1 MPKDTAWNE
10 RDFYE
15 EQRLIEADA
24 MTRGVR
30 RERAAMD
37 RAQAKE
43 REAQTAVGAAMVKR
57 IVGPMEALYR
67 ADLDA
72 RASGKATK
80 GGSLLRVL
88 KDLDATVV
96 CAAAARAA
104 LNRMSRPTKLTA
116 LAARIGE
123 ALEDELRWHRWE
135 KINKRQAEEVRKR
148 VNQSR
153 SPHQRRAA
161 LAGFAR
167 RWERKA
173 LAEAWT
179 KHRTVGIG
187 IRFIDYLVQLGVF
200 EMTKIASRSMVKK
213 SAAHAVRLTAQA
225 AEWAKDMGDFLAIS
239 RPLSWPLVIPPVPW
253 TGTSGGGFHFREG
266 IFHPSMPMALRPLN
280 LVRRASKEQRAMLAK
295 ADLST
300 VYAGVNAAQATAWRI
315 NPRVYGVMR
324 KLMER
329 GTDAPGITALDPRE
343 VPGRLSDEEAADK
356 EGLIAHK
363 NEIRKAKTANAKMIS
378 KRFAQHRVFATADRF
393 VSYPAIYFAYNL
405 DFRGRVYACSD
416 DLSPQGND
424 LQRGLLEFA
433 EGDPLDAEGLR
444 WLRVHLANTYGVDKV
459 SFRERE
465 RWAEKHYEMILA
477 CADDP
482 MECEEWHAAD
492 QPWQFLAA
500 CFAFADYSQDAHAV
514 VRVPVMLD
522 GSCSGI
528 QHYAAILRDED
539 AGREVNLV
547 PGDKPGDLYRV
558 VADRIMEKLK
568 TMPAEVWEGSGKA
581 KKRVKTFAAEWR
593 SFGIDRKITKRSV
606 MVLPYGGTFLSNL
619 DYVRDAVR
627 DQVESRGVPSW
638 LTEDNEQEAY
648 VALAKIVWAAMHDVV
663 KGPIEGM
670 KYVRRVV
677 KTWAREAPT
686 KKLHWTSPCG
696 FPVVS
701 DYHKAKLEPVKV
713 DAATTRLKV
722 SVTVPPLPSLAI
734 RSMFTV
740 PTCEPLGVPLKV
752 RPTDFTTETDWN
764 RVETSAAPNF
774 VHSLD
779 ASHLLLSLKRASVEG
794 ITQLATVHDAFG
806 TTPTKTAAFARIL
819 AEEFAKLYIADPF
832 TCLQEPLKAMGVE
845 PPVVPPRGALS
856 VEAIAT
862 SPYLF
867 A

>member
-1 MPKDTAWNE
+1 
-10 RDFYE
+10 
-15 EQRLIEADA
+15 
-24 MTRGVR
+24 
-30 RERAAMD
+30 
-37 RAQAKE
+37 
-43 REAQTAVGAAMVKR
+43 
-57 IVGPMEALYR
+57 
-67 ADLDA
+67 
-72 RASGKATK
+72 
-80 GGSLLRVL
+80 
-88 KDLDATVV
+88 
-96 CAAAARAA
+96 
-104 LNRMSRPTKLTA
+104 MSRPTKLTA

-213 SAAHAVRLTAQA
+213 SAAHAVRLTVQA
-225 AEWAKDMGDFLAIS
+225 AEWAKDMGDFLAVS
-239 RPLSWPLVIPPVPW
+239 RPLAWPLVIPPVPW

-280 LVRRASKEQRAMLAK
+280 LVRRAGKEQRAMLDK

-300 VYAGVNAAQATAWRI
+300 VYAGINAAQATAWRI
-315 NPRVYGVMR
+315 NPRVYAVMR

-329 GTDAPGITALDPRE
+329 GTDAPGITALDPKE
-343 VPGRLSDEEAADK
+343 VPGRLSDEEAANK
-356 EGLIAHK
+356 ERLIAHK
-363 NEIRKAKTANAKMIS
+363 NEIRKVKTANAKMIS
-378 KRFAQHRVFATADRF
+378 KRFAQHRIFSTAERF

-433 EGDPLDAEGLR
+433 EGDPLDTEGLR

-459 SFRERE
+459 SFEDRVA
-465 RWAEKHYEMILA
+465 WSMANYDMILA
-477 CADDP
+477 CAADP
-482 MECEEWHAAD
+482 LEHEDWHAAD

-500 CFAFADYSQDAHAV
+500 CFAYADYIEKGLGAAC
-514 VRVPVMLD
+514 RVPVMLD

-528 QHYAAILRDED
+528 QHYAALLRDEE
-539 AGREVNLV
+539 AGRAVNLV
-547 PGDKPGDLYRV
+547 PGNKPGDLYRDV
-558 VADRIMEKLK
+558 SNRVMELLRES
-568 TMPAEVWEGSGKA
+568 TAPFSQ
-581 KKRVKTFAAEWR
+581 EWLTW
-593 SFGIDRKITKRSV
+593 GIDRKITKRSV

-648 VALAKIVWAAMHDVV
+648 VALAKVVWAAMHDLV

-677 KTWAREAPT
+677 KIWAREAPT

-701 DYHKAKLEPVKV
+701 DYGTVKM
-713 DAATTRLKV
+713 DASRVEGQVGGEALT
-722 SVTVPPLPSLAI
+722 
-734 RSMFTV
+734 
-740 PTCEPLGVPLKV
+740 V
-752 RPTDFTTETDWN
+752 RPVEFTEEINWS

-832 TCLQEPLKAMGVE
+832 TCLQAPLKTMDVE
-845 PPVVPPRGALS
+845 PPEVPPRGSLS
-856 VEAIAT
+856 VEAIAG

>member
-1 MPKDTAWNE
+1 MPKDNAWNE
-10 RDFYE
+10 SARDGRDLYE
-15 EQRLIEADA
+15 EQKEIEAQA
-24 MTRGVR
+24 TLQGVR
-30 RERAAMD
+30 RAAQVLENA
-37 RAQAKE
+37 RNKE
-43 REAQTAVGAAMVKR
+43 REAQTPVGGAMVKR
-57 IVGPMEALYR
+57 IVGPMEVLYR
-67 ADLDA
+67 ADLEA

-80 GGSLLRVL
+80 GGASLRAL
-88 KDLDATVV
+88 KDLDPSLVVTAAT
-96 CAAAARAA
+96 RAA
-104 LNRMSRPTKLTA
+104 LNRMSHPIKLTR

-123 ALEDELRWHRWE
+123 ALEDELRWYRWE

-148 VNQSR
+148 VNQSS
-153 SPHQRRAA
+153 SPRQKHAA
-161 LAGFAR
+161 LLGFAR
-167 RWERKA
+167 RWERRA
-173 LAEAWT
+173 NDEAWSDN
-179 KHRTVGIG
+179 RRVAVGV
-187 IRFIDYLVQLGVF
+187 RFVDYLVQLGVF

-213 SAAHAVRLTAQA
+213 SAAHAVRLTVQA
-225 AEWAKDMGDFLAIS
+225 AGWAKDMGDFLAVS
-239 RPLSWPLVIPPVPW
+239 RPLSWPLVIPPAPW
-253 TGTSGGGFHFREG
+253 TATSGGGFHFREG

-280 LVRRASKEQRAMLAK
+280 LVRRACKEQRALLDK

-300 VYAGVNAAQATAWRI
+300 VYAGINAAQATAWRI
-315 NPRVYGVMR
+315 NPRVYAVMR

-356 EGLIAHK
+356 ERLIAHK

-378 KRFAQHRVFATADRF
+378 KRFAQHRIFATAERF
-393 VSYPAIYFAYNL
+393 VTYPAIYFAYNL

-433 EGDPLDAEGLR
+433 EGDVLTPEGVT
-444 WLRVHLANTYGVDKV
+444 WLRIHLANTYGVDKV
-459 SFRERE
+459 SFRDRE
-465 RWAEKHYEMILA
+465 VWAAQHVEMILA

-482 MECEEWHAAD
+482 LECEEWHAAD

-500 CFAFADYSQDAHAV
+500 CFAFADFYRHEGEMPV
-514 VRVPVMLD
+514 CRVPVMLD

-528 QHYAAILRDED
+528 QHYAALLRDED
-539 AGREVNLV
+539 AGRAVNLV
-547 PGDKPGDLYRV
+547 PGDKPGDLYRD
-558 VADRIMEKLK
+558 VAERVMERLR

-581 KKRVKTFAAEWR
+581 KKRAKTFAAEWLA
-593 SFGIDRKITKRSV
+593 FKIDRKITKRSV

-638 LTEDNEQEAY
+638 LTEDNEQDAY
-648 VALAKIVWAAMHDVV
+648 VALAKVVWAAMHDVV

-677 KTWAREAPT
+677 KTWAREKPT
-686 KKLHWTSPCG
+686 TKLHWTSPCG

-701 DYHKAKLEPVKV
+701 NYSTKR
-713 DAATTRLKV
+713 ATPDMVHGEVAGNPL
-722 SVTVPPLPSLAI
+722 SVRMS
-734 RSMFTV
+734 
-740 PTCEPLGVPLKV
+740 VPL
-752 RPTDFTTETDWN
+752 EEINWN

-832 TCLQEPLKAMGVE
+832 TCLQEPLKALGVE
-845 PPVVPPRGALS
+845 PPEVPPRGTLS
-856 VEAIAT
+856 VEAIAR

>member
-1 MPKDTAWNE
+1 M
-10 RDFYE
+10 R
-15 EQRLIEADA
+15 
-24 MTRGVR
+24 RGLR
-30 RERAAMD
+30 RVSAAID
-37 RAQAKE
+37 SARAKE
-43 REAQTAVGAAMVKR
+43 REAQTAVGAAMVKQ
-57 IVGPMEALYR
+57 IVGPMEVLFR
-67 ADLDA
+67 ADLEA

-96 CAAAARAA
+96 CAAASRAA

-213 SAAHAVRLTAQA
+213 SAAHAVRLTVQA
-225 AEWAKDMGDFLAIS
+225 AEWAKDMGDFLAVS

-280 LVRRASKEQRAMLAK
+280 LVRRASKEQRAMLDK

-300 VYAGVNAAQATAWRI
+300 VYAGINAAQATAWRI

-329 GTDAPGITALDPRE
+329 GKDAPGITSLDPRE

-356 EGLIAHK
+356 ERLIAHK

-378 KRFAQHRVFATADRF
+378 KRFAQHRIFATAERF

-433 EGDPLDAEGLR
+433 EGDPLDLEGLQ

-459 SFRERE
+459 SFTERV
-465 RWAEKHYEMILA
+465 RWTMANFEMILA
-477 CADDP
+477 CAADP
-482 MECEEWHAAD
+482 LEHEEWHAAD

-500 CFAFADYSQDAHAV
+500 CFAYADFKEKGLGV
-514 VRVPVMLD
+514 PCRVPVMLD

-528 QHYAAILRDED
+528 QHYAALLRDED
-539 AGREVNLV
+539 AGRAVNLV
-547 PGDKPGDLYRV
+547 PGDKPGDLYRD
-558 VADRIMEKLK
+558 VAERVMELLK
-568 TMPAEVWEGSGKA
+568 TSTAPFSP
-581 KKRVKTFAAEWR
+581 EWLAW
-593 SFGIDRKITKRSV
+593 GIDRKITKRSV

-638 LTEDNEQEAY
+638 LTEDNEQDAY
-648 VALAKIVWAAMHDVV
+648 VALAKVVWAAMHDVV

-677 KTWAREAPT
+677 KTWAREKPT
-686 KKLHWTSPCG
+686 TKLYWTSPSG

-701 DYHKAKLEPVKV
+701 NYSDYRSTNDTVRGEVAGHALSLKLDAPVEE
-713 DAATTRLKV
+713 
-722 SVTVPPLPSLAI
+722 I
-734 RSMFTV
+734 N
-740 PTCEPLGVPLKV
+740 
-752 RPTDFTTETDWN
+752 WN

-779 ASHLLLSLKRASVEG
+779 ASHLLLSLKRASAEG

-845 PPVVPPRGALS
+845 PPEVPPRGALS
-856 VEAIAT
+856 VEAIAR